1 MNYLCKRCTIVTEI
15 TASLLPKVLH
25 CCYRKHCTFIYRN
38 YCILS
43 YRYQQDHVYPFPAE
57 NGTTLWKGIRGFMD
71 HYNKEKT
78 HQGVGRRTPE
88 SMFKLSA

>member
-15 TASLLPKVLH
+15 TASLLPKMLH

-43 YRYQQDHVYPFPAE
+43 YRYQKDGPYAPLQPEDILMPA
-57 NGTTLWKGIRGFMD
+57 
-71 HYNKEKT
+71 
-78 HQGVGRRTPE
+78 P
-88 SMFKLSA
+88 

>member
-43 YRYQQDHVYPFPAE
+43 YRYHLNERDCILEPF
-57 NGTTLWKGIRGFMD
+57 RGFIVERLGQFQDTSAAQMHD
-71 HYNKEKT
+71 WLKE
-78 HQGVGRRTPE
+78 H
-88 SMFKLSA
+88 